1 MSYLGCMLS
10 INNLSVSELIQLYSD
25 ILEELKNREVI
36 RTSNLVGDLGEYIAI
51 EYFNNNPSLP
61 NLVFAPAGTRNID
74 ALSRNGERYSIK
86 ATTTKLT
93 GVVYDLNPPESMEN
107 QIQKFE
113 FMLIVQMSK
122 SYQLKR
128 IIQINWNQ
136 FLKFKKW
143 HSTMKAWNISV
154 TKNLINEATL
164 LLDLT

>member
-25 ILEELKNREVI
+25 ILGELKNREII

-51 EYFNNNPSLP
+51 EYFNNDPSLP
-61 NLVFAPAGTRNID
+61 NLVFAPPGTRNID

-93 GVVYDLNPPESMEN
+93 GVVYDLNPPESSEN

-113 FMLIVQMSK
+113 FMLIVEMSK

-128 IIQINWNQ
+128 IIELDWNL

-143 HSTMKAWNISV
+143 HSTMKGWNISI
-154 TKNLINEATL
+154 TKKL
-164 LLDLT
+164 LLESNVIADLT

>member
-51 EYFNNNPSLP
+51 EYFNKNPSLP